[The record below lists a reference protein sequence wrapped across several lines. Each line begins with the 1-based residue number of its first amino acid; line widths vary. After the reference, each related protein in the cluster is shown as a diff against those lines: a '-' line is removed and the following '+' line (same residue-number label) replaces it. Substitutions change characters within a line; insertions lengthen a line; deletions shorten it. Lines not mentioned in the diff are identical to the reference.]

1 MDQINLNIDTNGFK
15 KLNGNFFELKNDVL
29 KDFESVYRNEKF
41 RNNNYKNTSIIS
53 QLEDLKKF
61 QQVKNILIY

>member
-1 MDQINLNIDTNGFK
+1 MDQINLDIDTNGFK

-41 RNNNYKNTSIIS
+41 RNNN
-53 QLEDLKKF
+53 
-61 QQVKNILIY
+61 